1 MTHRTRQAWLSIG
14 ELSRRAGVP
23 VRTIRFYC
31 DEGVLQSTRSTGG
44 HRMFDPS
51 AVDTLFVV
59 GRLRALGIGLGAIVE
74 VLAGRLSLADAAA
87 ARRAA
92 VDAELSGLLRQVA
105 GLQLV
110 ADARG
115 IDQVRDQ
122 LVGLWRRVFGGWLP
136 GDQFDEFIDMT
147 VPAPR
152 RVTPAGALAYAE
164 LAGLVRRPALGA
176 AIAGQLWRHD
186 AGEIVD
192 RRRLVAG
199 VSEACGM
206 AAAALH
212 AGRPPSGGPAVERFV
227 AAHAEAR
234 ETTDTPAFRRKLADG
249 VDEDPLI
256 RGYWALA
263 GRLTDDPV
271 TVGDVQKWLH
281 TGLRADAGR
290 RPIQ

>member
-1 MTHRTRQAWLSIG
+1 MHRTHQGWLSIG

-31 DEGVLQSTRSTGG
+31 DEGVLESTRSTGG

-110 ADARG
+110 TDARA

-136 GDQFDEFIDMT
+136 GEQFDEFIDMT

-152 RVTPAGALAYAE
+152 QVRPASALAYAE

-199 VSEACGM
+199 VSEACGL
-206 AAAALH
+206 AAAAMH
-212 AGRPPSGGPAVERFV
+212 AGRSPSGGPAVERFV

-234 ETTDTPAFRRKLADG
+234 EIADTPAFRRKLADV

-256 RGYWALA
+256 HGYWALA

-281 TGLRADAGR
+281 AGVRADAR
-290 RPIQ
+290 RRQNQ